1 MGKLSRD
8 PYITLGV
15 PYSATAAQIKKAY
28 RKLARQHHPDRNV
41 GDAAAATER
50 FKEIGAA
57 YAVLSDPTKRAACD
71 LARVVGARPKPR
83 RSSPRPRRAPAPSP
97 PSPPPSPRPW
107 PKPDPIPP
115 TPRPTRRRRGN
126 RARSR
131 TVNFDEFFA
140 RTVVLGFGVDLDEA
154 APTDLGEEMAGDGV
168 GGFDAE
174 EGGVGGDG
182 DGDTDDDYAAEGGE
196 VDVED
201 GNDRQ
206 RRRR

>member
-8 PYITLGV
+8 PYVTLGV
-15 PYSATAAQIKKAY
+15 GYSATESQIKKAY

-83 RSSPRPRRAPAPSP
+83 RSAPRPRRAP
-97 PSPPPSPRPW
+97 PRPD
-107 PKPDPIPP
+107 PPDPVPAPQPWPRPDP
-115 TPRPTRRRRGN
+115 TPRPPRRRRGN

-140 RTVVLGFGVDLDEA
+140 RTVVGVGLGFGVDLDEV
-154 APTDLGEEMAGDGV
+154 APGDLSEEMASDGI

-174 EGGVGGDG
+174 EGG
-182 DGDTDDDYAAEGGE
+182 GDTDDDYAAEGGA

-201 GNDRQ
+201 GGG
-206 RRRR
+206 RRRRGR